1 MSGCAFCTPMTGV
14 TVATARWDDAAAG
27 AATGLSKFAI
37 PSGSKSVMLVS
48 AAAALYVAMDR
59 VAEVYASDFI
69 TASNADGA
77 PIYANHNADSPVVI
91 LPVPETA
98 LYLHMKG
105 AGAVSVTFYG

>member
-48 AAAALYVAMDR
+48 AAAALYVAMNR
-59 VAEVYASDFI
+59 VEAVYDTDFV
-69 TASNADGA
+69 TALNKDGA
-77 PIYANHNADSPVVI
+77 PVYANNAADRPVVI